1 MALKVFSRSHG
12 FLTCF
17 RANFRSDLRFLQGN
31 GIFAKTSAFSACPTY
46 FQRVFLSAKTF
57 RCFQRKTTV
66 RTDSERKKPKKPE
79 GTEPSAAFAVRPSVF
94 GFCSD
99 LSNVFPNLRSP
110 SKLSPSFR
118 RFFSFSTGFFEFSQ
132 APCPKVGAAG
142 SLSAFYA
149 VLRVFTPPLK
159 KLPCPSLKLR
169 FKLFSAPHR
178 EFSFLAA
185 CLSV

>member
-1 MALKVFSRSHG
+1 MALKGFSRSHG
-12 FLTCF
+12 FLTYF
-17 RANFRSDLRFLQGN
+17 RVIFRSDLRFLQGN

-66 RTDSERKKPKKPE
+66 RIDSERKKPKKPRV
-79 GTEPSAAFAVRPSVF
+79 TETSAAFAVRPSVF

-118 RFFSFSTGFFEFSQ
+118 RFFPFRQDFSSFRRLLASKSAQQ
-132 APCPKVGAAG
+132 A
-142 SLSAFYA
+142 L
-149 VLRVFTPPLK
+149 
-159 KLPCPSLKLR
+159 
-169 FKLFSAPHR
+169 
-178 EFSFLAA
+178 
-185 CLSV
+185 